1 MTALCLD
8 RTGLLW
14 IGSRDG
20 LLLFDG
26 QTIRTFE
33 HDVSDP
39 ESISD
44 NAIRTIYEDRE
55 GYLWIGTNS
64 GGLNRLDRAQWRFQR
79 FRHEPADPG
88 SLSHDSVYA
97 VLEDRAGFLWVGTQQ
112 GLNRFDPRT
121 RTFHRFLADS
131 ADPVALASDYILAL
145 YEDRAGRLWVGTLG
159 GGLSRWEPK
168 HGTFTSFR
176 NNPKDLRSLSDD
188 RVSSIL
194 EDPAGTLWV
203 GTVRALNRM
212 DSSDGSFRRFPA
224 SREGPLVKA
233 LAPGRVGTLWIG
245 THAGGLQELDERT
258 GELRAWGQGDTG
270 RPALGSDQV
279 EALLTDSAGALWIGT
294 WGGGLRRISPSALL
308 LSEGRVAARIPAKL
322 KDEGIASFLID
333 RQGGIWYGSS
343 GGDLWR
349 VNSADGSL
357 RHFPLEARAN
367 SPTRSIFAMTQ
378 DHAGWIWAG
387 TSLDLVRLDGNSGKA
402 IHFRHDPHDAASI
415 GPGYVRAVLKGRAGE
430 LWIGNGEGGVQR
442 LDASGRVITRFVR
455 DPSRSDSLSDNYVT
469 ALHED
474 AEGTLWVGT
483 RSGGLNALDTASGRI
498 TRYLPDPGD
507 PHSLS
512 HHCVTSLLEDRHG
525 RLWVATAGGG
535 LNRVERGAGGSLR
548 FQRTLESDGLVDNDV
563 MAILEDDD
571 GSLWL
576 STRRGIAR
584 FDPTTSKFLSIH
596 ASDGLPSAEFEPGS
610 AARSSRALYFGS
622 VKGPVAVPA
631 GTEFPR
637 LLPSPMIV
645 TSIRTPAGEVRGS
658 RPVWDMERLELPYG
672 EWLSLELAVLDYSP
686 EHRHRYAYRLRGKW
700 VDLGPTGA
708 ITFTGLEPGVH
719 RFAAR
724 GRNSE
729 GVWSQPTAE
738 LRIEVVPPFW
748 MTGWFRGS
756 AVLAIFA
763 LAVIGH
769 RLRLSSVERRNR
781 ELVALHDQRERA
793 RKELTLAY
801 ERLLLLTGRLEAA
814 KEDERQ
820 RIARELHDEL
830 GPSLTAVIINLQLL
844 ARNPS
849 APSSL
854 SKIPDAINMVD
865 QLVQRVRDLSLD
877 LRPPLLDE
885 LGLSAALRG
894 YLETQS
900 ERTGLDIPVEVGA
913 SVEGLPP
920 EIEIH
925 AFRVVQEAVT
935 NAVRHAHASRV
946 QVKVE
951 RRDGIL
957 MLAVKDDGRGFD
969 VSKTLESI
977 AGKSLGLLGM
987 TERIRSLGG
996 EIVIDSSAGRGTEIR
1011 ARIPFGTAR

>member
-1 MTALCLD
+1 VVTALWLD

-26 QTIRTFE
+26 QTLRTFE
-33 HDVSDP
+33 YDVSDP

-44 NAIRTIYEDRE
+44 NAIRTIYEDRQ

-79 FRHEPADPG
+79 FRHEPSDPG
-88 SLSHDSVYA
+88 TLSNDSVYA

-112 GLNRFDPRT
+112 GLNRYNPKT
-121 RTFHRFLADS
+121 RTFHRFTADS
-131 ADPVALASDYILAL
+131 GDPAALASDYILAL
-145 YEDRAGRLWVGTLG
+145 CEDRAGRLWVGTLG
-159 GGLSRWEPK
+159 GGLSRWDPER
-168 HGTFTSFR
+168 GTFTSFR
-176 NNPKDLRSLSDD
+176 NSPQDPLSLSDD
-188 RVSSIL
+188 RVGSIL

-203 GTVRALNRM
+203 GTVRGLNRM

-224 SREGPLVKA
+224 SGEGPLVKA

-245 THAGGLQELDERT
+245 THTGGLQELDEKT
-258 GELRAWGQGDTG
+258 GELRAWGQGDAG

-279 EALLTDSAGALWIGT
+279 EALLADSAGALWIGT
-294 WGGGLRRISPSALL
+294 WGGGLRRISPSAQL
-308 LSEGRVAARIPAKL
+308 LSDGRVAARIPARL
-322 KDEGIASFLID
+322 KDEGITSFLID

-343 GGDLWR
+343 DLWR
-349 VNSADGSL
+349 LNSADGSL

-367 SPTRSIFAMTQ
+367 SPMRSVLAMIE
-378 DHAGWIWAG
+378 DHAGRIWAG
-387 TSLDLVRLDGNSGKA
+387 TSLDLVRLDGDSGKA
-402 IHFRHDPHDAASI
+402 IYFRHDPHDPASI
-415 GPGYVRAVLKGRAGE
+415 GPGYVRAVLEGRTGE
-430 LWIGNGEGGVQR
+430 LWIGTGEGGVQR
-442 LDASGRVITRFVR
+442 LDASGRVMIRFVR
-455 DPSRSDSLSDNYVT
+455 DPNRPDSLSDNYVT
-469 ALHED
+469 ALYED
-474 AEGTLWVGT
+474 SEGTLWVGT

-512 HHCVTSLLEDRHG
+512 HHCVTSLLGDRHG

-535 LNRVERGAGGSLR
+535 LNRVEKGSLQ

-584 FDPTTSKFLSIH
+584 FDPTTSKFLSIQ
-596 ASDGLPSAEFEPGS
+596 ASDGLPSAEFETGS
-610 AARSSRALYFGS
+610 AARSSRILYFGS

-631 GTEFPR
+631 GTAFPR

-658 RPVWDMERLELPYG
+658 RPVWDMDRLELPYG
-672 EWLSLELAVLDYSP
+672 EWLSLELVVLDYSP
-686 EHRHRYAYRLRGKW
+686 EHRHRYAYRLKGKW
-700 VDLGPTGA
+700 VDLGPSGA

-729 GVWSQPTAE
+729 GVWSRPTAD
-738 LRIEVVPPFW
+738 LRIEVVPPWW

-756 AVLAIFA
+756 AVLAVVAVA
-763 LAVIGH
+763 LIGH

-854 SKIPDAINMVD
+854 TKIPDAINMVD

-913 SVEGLPP
+913 GVEGLPP

-935 NAVRHAHASRV
+935 NAVRHADASRV

-951 RRDGIL
+951 CRNNDLI
-957 MLAVKDDGRGFD
+957 LAVKDDGKGFD
-969 VSKTLESI
+969 VSKTLGSF

-1011 ARIPFGTAR
+1011 ARIPFGAAR